1 MVWLV
6 WGGVALTVMGLG
18 GILYSVFLVTKAR
31 RAGLSDEDLRAKLS
45 KVLPVNIGALFLAM
59 LGLMMVIVGVI
70 LA

>member
-18 GILYSVFLVTKAR
+18 GILYSVFLVTNAR
-31 RAGLSDEDLRAKLS
+31 RAGLSDEYLRAKLS